1 MTLFL
6 EFIRDLRLK
15 AAAKLKSKEKQ
26 APPGR
31 QTQVLEVLAYLLWT
45 LDILQ
50 AGQKNPT
57 RCWEPNVSPK

>member
-31 QTQVLEVLAYLLWT
+31 QTQVLAYLLWT